1 MPQKNK
7 VVKIVIVL
15 LVFLSVVL
23 RLLALPY
30 SNRDM
35 TIHNLQWYQALLQ
48 KGLGNAL
55 LLMLILSAGGFLLIK
70 IGGRRRG

>member
-1 MPQKNK
+1 
-7 VVKIVIVL
+7 
-15 LVFLSVVL
+15 VL

-48 KGLGNAL
+48 KGIGNAL
-55 LLMLILSAGGFLLIK
+55 LLMLINLSAGGFLLIK